1 MQRVSDI
8 HGIVARIGLLGMPS
22 QAHHEL
28 PQRKNQRLVQAQHRV
43 VFKRGGRNPLER
55 LPFFPGRITCPLLT
69 GEEEE
74 YEMSID
80 SKGDGVGLGDN
91 DAKLFFQFTT
101 ERYQGCLTLIDLP
114 TRELPRA
121 SAGLPLWSL
130 LNQYL
135 APWQRAHATT
145 MVAAH
150 RDRRHEAAAPIGI
163 TLHDKMACS
172 SRTSGFDAS
181 FCLILT
187 E

>member
-1 MQRVSDI
+1 MRMVCGI
-8 HGIVARIGLLGMPS
+8 HEIVARIGLVEMPS

-28 PQRKNQRLVQAQHRV
+28 PQMQHQRFVERQHRV
-43 VFKRGGRNPLER
+43 VLKRGGRNPLER
-55 LPFFPGRITCPLLT
+55 LPLFPGRITCPLLT

-91 DAKLFFQFTT
+91 DAKLFFQFSL
-101 ERYQGCLTLIDLP
+101 ERYQGCLALIDLP

-135 APWQRAHATT
+135 AALAKSACHHYGRQAPWLTPRNGGAH
-145 MVAAH
+145 
-150 RDRRHEAAAPIGI
+150 
-163 TLHDKMACS
+163 
-172 SRTSGFDAS
+172 
-181 FCLILT
+181 
-187 E
+187 